1 MILLA
6 SKLLYI
12 YIYIY
17 IYFYYYYFFFF
28 FLKKIYRLLSIIIL
42 MLKQMFIIKMFFDM
56 YDEQCNIIIF
66 MNIITVQLTFYH
78 YYYYY
83 YYYYY

>member
-1 MILLA
+1 
-6 SKLLYI
+6 
-12 YIYIY
+12 
-17 IYFYYYYFFFF
+17 
-28 FLKKIYRLLSIIIL
+28 
-42 MLKQMFIIKMFFDM
+42 MFIIKMFFDM